1 MSTSLMELP
10 KGRLAGPSLL
20 PENYSGWDE
29 LAEQS
34 VLGALLLLPNLADE
48 LFAAIETEDFFSSCH
63 QQIFLAAKQLRAAG
77 SSVDLVTVGATLA
90 GHPDFEGRGG
100 RGYLAALPAMS
111 VPALN
116 APQYARIVRALSIQR
131 QARVIGHA
139 LYEGQIS
146 PADAQEALLGLRV
159 QETAG
164 DLPTISAVE
173 FCRQVPEEPEWIVEG
188 YLARGTI
195 TELDAKI
202 KTGKTHFATDLI
214 RAILA
219 REEFL
224 GQKTVRTPVL
234 YLSEERQTTF
244 RAALKRVGLE
254 NETDLH
260 LVFRQEVR
268 TSWPE
273 VGRAVVARA
282 KDIGIGLVVVDTLS
296 DWSGLA
302 ADKENDAGAALEAMR
317 PLQAMAAAHL
327 AVMANRHERKSGGEV
342 GESARGSSAFGG
354 AADILLSLR
363 KDPSLGHAN
372 RRVLEGIGRL
382 QGALPKLILE
392 MTDGHYRSLGTSTQ
406 VETRKAR
413 ELLLEILPEAEDQ
426 AFTEGHILEQAAE
439 QVSRSTLK
447 RVIDSLVEEGAI
459 SKRKGA
465 GSASARAYGFWMSE
479 EARL

>member
-48 LFAAIETEDFFSSCH
+48 LFAAIEAEDFFSSCH

-202 KTGKTHFATDLI
+202 KTGKTHFTSDLVQ
-214 RAILA
+214 AVLTGK
-219 REEFL
+219 EFL
-224 GQKTVRTPVL
+224 ERKTVSVPVL
-234 YLSEERQTTF
+234 YLSEERPTTF
-244 RAALKRVGLE
+244 RAALKRTGLE
-254 NETDLH
+254 NASGLH
-260 LVFRQEVR
+260 LAFRQDTR
-268 TSWPE
+268 ASWPE
-273 VGRAVVARA
+273 ISRAVITKSKALGV
-282 KDIGIGLVVVDTLS
+282 GLVVCDTLS
-296 DWSGLA
+296 DWSGLQ

-317 PLQAMAAAHL
+317 PLQAIAAAGL
-327 AVMANRHERKSGGEV
+327 AVLVLRHERKSGGEV

-354 AADILLSLR
+354 VADILLSLK
-363 KDPSLGHAN
+363 KDTVPGHDN
-372 RRVLEGIGRL
+372 RRILDAVGRLEGTPPR
-382 QGALPKLILE
+382 LILE
-392 MTDGHYRSLGTSTQ
+392 MADGHYRSLGTSAQ
-406 VETRKAR
+406 VEAENTRR
-413 ELLLEILPEAEDQ
+413 LLASVLATCKDDAL
-426 AFTEGHILEQAAE
+426 TEKQILEEAGE
-439 QVSRSTLK
+439 QVTRSTLK
-447 RVIDSLVEEGAI
+447 RVMDELLERGALH
-459 SKRKGA
+459 RAKGA
-465 GSASARAYGFWMSE
+465 GSASAKAYGFWLDK